1 MLFKKTLRE
10 IKAHFGQFFAIFAM
24 VALASMIYM
33 IVTAYSGGMK
43 NNCDQFYKENNLP
56 DLWAYGEI
64 DEDILK
70 NIQNTPGVAGAGE
83 YYSNPHAF

>member
-24 VALASMIYM
+24 VALASMIYI

-43 NNCDQFYKENNLP
+43 KNCDAFYKDNNLP

-64 DEDILK
+64 DADILN
-70 NIQNTPGVAGAGE
+70 NIRNTPDVADA
-83 YYSNPHAF
+83 